1 MCNHCNHNGD
11 DQEMKEARNLFL
23 SKLAETSSKI
33 SEAKSGFLS
42 INVGGKTEVCTFGSI
57 KDILSDSRGIYL
69 SILDVAL
76 AQAKEENSVE
86 SILEL
91 YAHLLNVSMF
101 IDQFIDKAGS
111 VQDEVLAN
119 LKEKE

>member
-1 MCNHCNHNGD
+1 M
-11 DQEMKEARNLFL
+11 
-23 SKLAETSSKI
+23 
-33 SEAKSGFLS
+33 
-42 INVGGKTEVCTFGSI
+42 
-57 KDILSDSRGIYL
+57 

-101 IDQFIDKAGS
+101 IDQFIDKASS

-119 LKEKE
+119 LKDEG